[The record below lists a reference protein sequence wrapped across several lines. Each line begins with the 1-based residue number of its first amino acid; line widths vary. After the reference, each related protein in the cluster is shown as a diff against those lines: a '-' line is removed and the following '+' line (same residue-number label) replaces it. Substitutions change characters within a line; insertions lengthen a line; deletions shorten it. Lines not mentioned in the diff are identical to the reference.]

1 MQKPNIEAEV
11 YNNKKCDWG
20 EKKMLQSLI
29 RCHSADKINSYNR
42 GKKKKKEKNP
52 RESTE
57 QVKPYE

>member
-1 MQKPNIEAEV
+1 
-11 YNNKKCDWG
+11 
-20 EKKMLQSLI
+20 MLQSLI